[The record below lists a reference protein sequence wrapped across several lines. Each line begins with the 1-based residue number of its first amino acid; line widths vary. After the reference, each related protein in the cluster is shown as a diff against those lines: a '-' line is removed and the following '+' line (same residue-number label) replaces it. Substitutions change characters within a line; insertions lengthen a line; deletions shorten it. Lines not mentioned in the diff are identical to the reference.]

1 MDGFPIRVPTFMA
14 SLRERN
20 GTYYIVFTKRVD
32 GELNQAACS
41 LRTEDKS
48 DAEDLCEEYGKKYER
63 GEIDPFGG
71 WTYQKE
77 LRRRREKQSGRTIG
91 AAVDQFLSSK
101 SHVTEAT
108 RTGYR
113 HKLSAFAESVGES
126 MPADLVNRG
135 DIKDFCFREDLA
147 RETQRTYLRHCKML
161 FRWLEREDWI
171 DQNICEPI
179 RYPRKQETTAGKMIN
194 KNQLDKLF
202 RTFKRIQREKIRD
215 GQTTGLHVWFKPVV
229 AMGFYQGLRAGEIV
243 RLDWLDVSLDERRL
257 HLTRT
262 KNGEQRVVPIRKEYL
277 PFLQAWHRLCGRPTE
292 GLVFFKSDAPG
303 RHTGKKWPLST
314 DHVSKVYKEYVRA
327 AGLPDSVCF
336 HGLRHSCGTQLLRKG
351 MDLHEVAS
359 WLGHSSL
366 DSVRTYEHLNDQDL
380 RSKMEELGM

>member
-1 MDGFPIRVPTFMA
+1 
-14 SLRERN
+14 
-20 GTYYIVFTKRVD
+20 
-32 GELNQAACS
+32 
-41 LRTEDKS
+41 
-48 DAEDLCEEYGKKYER
+48 
-63 GEIDPFGG
+63 
-71 WTYQKE
+71 
-77 LRRRREKQSGRTIG
+77 
-91 AAVDQFLSSK
+91 
-101 SHVTEAT
+101 
-108 RTGYR
+108 
-113 HKLSAFAESVGES
+113 
-126 MPADLVNRG
+126 
-135 DIKDFCFREDLA
+135 
-147 RETQRTYLRHCKML
+147 
-161 FRWLEREDWI
+161 
-171 DQNICEPI
+171 
-179 RYPRKQETTAGKMIN
+179 
-194 KNQLDKLF
+194 
-202 RTFKRIQREKIRD
+202 
-215 GQTTGLHVWFKPVV
+215 
-229 AMGFYQGLRAGEIV
+229 MGFYQGLRAGEIV

-277 PFLQAWHRLCGRPTE
+277 PLLQAWHRLCERPTE